1 VPAAALQT
9 PSVRTDAE
17 WLEDLKVFEAQLS
30 AGQKDFAKVYPK
42 DQFDR
47 ELTAIRRDVPQLSN
61 HEIKLRLMRLV
72 ASAHI
77 VHNSIDIPKG
87 FQRLPMTFYWFS
99 DGLAVTSAVPEY
111 REAIGAR
118 VIRVGSMTPEQLEA
132 AVAPYVSHENQQW
145 LHEMSPTYM
154 RLVDVLHQLKLE
166 DAEGHV
172 TMTVAKPG
180 GQAFTVSIATGGA
193 PQTLVSAEDVLHIPP
208 RLALRRNLSPY
219 YWYRY
224 LPESQTLYIQYNKC
238 DNDPQLSFKA
248 FANEM
253 FAAVDALP
261 IQRTVMDLRFNTGG
275 DNSIVRPL
283 ERALQDRPA
292 LSAPGHLYALIGRLT
307 TSSGMDAAADFRG
320 RLHAMLIGEPL
331 GEKPNT
337 YGEVK
342 NFTLPH
348 SGLVVRYSTKFFRA
362 APDSD
367 PTSIEPDILVT
378 RSIADFLAGR
388 DPVLDAAVHHSVR

>member
-1 VPAAALQT
+1 
-9 PSVRTDAE
+9 
-17 WLEDLKVFEAQLS
+17 
-30 AGQKDFAKVYPK
+30 
-42 DQFDR
+42 
-47 ELTAIRRDVPQLSN
+47 
-61 HEIKLRLMRLV
+61 
-72 ASAHI
+72 
-77 VHNSIDIPKG
+77 
-87 FQRLPMTFYWFS
+87 
-99 DGLAVTSAVPEY
+99 
-111 REAIGAR
+111 
-118 VIRVGSMTPEQLEA
+118 
-132 AVAPYVSHENQQW
+132 
-145 LHEMSPTYM
+145 
-154 RLVDVLHQLKLE
+154 
-166 DAEGHV
+166 
-172 TMTVAKPG
+172 
-180 GQAFTVSIATGGA
+180 
-193 PQTLVSAEDVLHIPP
+193 
-208 RLALRRNLSPY
+208 
-219 YWYRY
+219 
-224 LPESQTLYIQYNKC
+224 
-238 DNDPQLSFKA
+238 
-248 FANEM
+248 
-253 FAAVDALP
+253 
-261 IQRTVMDLRFNTGG
+261 MDLRFNTGG

-292 LSAPGHLYALIGRLT
+292 LSAPGPLYALIGRLT